1 MLQFAGCV
9 HPSILG
15 LSSTN
20 ICPYGLG
27 VKRKCTSEF
36 QDQRILAVIITHATP
51 KVIEWSWML
60 SLLGKTCQ
68 DPPVWLDLSKN
79 ESAVLSFRKYGKYFI
94 KKTWALVWC
103 VRSDQIRTNVLF
115 VRHTCCVVVRAR
127 SFQNILAWTEGVVRT
142 VQSHTL
148 EFRYGVTR
156 EFWWSIA
163 WVHLKWRAGT
173 MQSFKKK
180 IKNERPMNMTESHCL
195 ALYQLRESNALNLR
209 IWPVV

>member
-51 KVIEWSWML
+51 KGIEWSWML

-94 KKTWALVWC
+94 KKHELSFDVF
-103 VRSDQIRTNVLF
+103 VQIRFELTYYLFDIHVVLSYEPALSKIFLHGQRVSF
-115 VRHTCCVVVRAR
+115 VQYSRIR
-127 SFQNILAWTEGVVRT
+127 
-142 VQSHTL
+142 
-148 EFRYGVTR
+148 
-156 EFWWSIA
+156 WSSDM
-163 WVHLKWRAGT
+163 V
-173 MQSFKKK
+173 
-180 IKNERPMNMTESHCL
+180 
-195 ALYQLRESNALNLR
+195 
-209 IWPVV
+209 

>member
-27 VKRKCTSEF
+27 VKRKCTSES

-68 DPPVWLDLSKN
+68 DPPVWLDLSKMRVSFCRLGN
-79 ESAVLSFRKYGKYFI
+79 TGNTLSKKHELSFDVF
-94 KKTWALVWC
+94 V
-103 VRSDQIRTNVLF
+103 QIRFELTYYMFDIHVALSYEPAFSKIFLLGQRVSF
-115 VRHTCCVVVRAR
+115 VQHSSTRR
-127 SFQNILAWTEGVVRT
+127 SSDMV
-142 VQSHTL
+142 
-148 EFRYGVTR
+148 
-156 EFWWSIA
+156 
-163 WVHLKWRAGT
+163 
-173 MQSFKKK
+173 
-180 IKNERPMNMTESHCL
+180 
-195 ALYQLRESNALNLR
+195 
-209 IWPVV
+209 